1 MHTLTFG
8 RVCLPFSGHFLRVF
22 SALILLL
29 MLLTTCALWLGT
41 SEVTPAAFL
50 RWLLSPVTVADAE
63 TSAIMQLRLPRV
75 AVALLGGAMI
85 AASGYLLQVVA
96 DNGLADPGLLG
107 ISQGTSVAVLLT
119 SMLTGLAD
127 HWLALAGLAGGLSTG
142 TLVIALAFRF
152 RSNWGLILIGLG
164 VSVSLSAM
172 VELIMASGGIVQFSR
187 YISWAHGSLTA
198 VSMEDVWLLIRWA
211 LVLFLLLLLTP
222 RLLAPLRLSSDQASA
237 LGARPQL
244 SRPLLILLASALVAP
259 VVAVAGPMAFVGLI
273 ASHLARRLVS
283 DRPGELLPVA
293 MLTGALLMLCADMA
307 GRTLFLPVIMPAGLL
322 VSLCGIPAFLLIA
335 RLTRRKS

>member
-1 MHTLTFG
+1 MYTLSVG
-8 RVCLPFSGHFLRVF
+8 DICLPFSTHFLRVC
-22 SALILLL
+22 SVLMVLL
-29 MLLTTCALWLGT
+29 MLLVTCALWLGT
-41 SEVTPAAFL
+41 SEVTPGDFL
-50 RWLLSPVTVADAE
+50 RWLLSPVTHADAE
-63 TSAIMQLRLPRV
+63 TTAIMQLRLPRV
-75 AVALLGGAMI
+75 AIAVLGGAMI

-107 ISQGTSVAVLLT
+107 ISQGTSMAVLLA

-127 HWLALAGLAGGLSTG
+127 HWLVLTGLAGGLGTG
-142 TLVIALAFRF
+142 AVVITLAFRF

-164 VSVSLSAM
+164 VSVTLSAA

-198 VSMEDVWLLIRWA
+198 VAMEDVTLLAKWA
-211 LVLFLLLLLTP
+211 LGLFLLLPLTP

-237 LGARPQL
+237 LGARPHL

-259 VVAVAGPMAFVGLI
+259 VIAVAGPMAFVGLI
-273 ASHLARRLVS
+273 SAHLARRLVS
-283 DRPGELLPVA
+283 DRPGELLPIA

-322 VSLCGIPAFLLIA
+322 VSLCGIPAFLLVA
-335 RLTRRKS
+335 RLTRRRG